1 MQANRRKV
9 LLAAVAM
16 TLAGPDARAASIL
29 SAENAHQRAMAG
41 DILLLDIRTPQE
53 WAETGSGQGAHRL
66 DMRRDDF
73 MTALDKLLEGN
84 RNKPVALICAG
95 GVRSSS
101 LSRVLR
107 EAGYTNIIDVPEGML
122 GSYAGPGWLARGLP
136 LAR

>member
-1 MQANRRKV
+1 MNRRTV

-16 TLAGPDARAASIL
+16 TLAGPDARAATIL
-29 SAENAHQRAMAG
+29 SAEKAHQRAMAG
-41 DILLLDIRTPQE
+41 DIILLDIRTPQE
-53 WAETGSGQGAHRL
+53 WAETGSGRGAHRL

-84 RNKPVALICAG
+84 RNKPVALICAS
-95 GVRSSS
+95 GVRSSR
-101 LSRVLR
+101 LTRELR

-136 LAR
+136 LDQ